1 MSSQGETN
9 AKSLIVELCKE
20 FYKLGWVSGTG
31 GGISIK
37 EDGKIYMAP
46 SGVQKE
52 RLNREDIFVLDEQGR
67 IVETPPFGKL
77 LKLSACAPLFMKAYN
92 CREAGAVIHSHSV
105 NAVLASLI
113 SEGSEFRISHMEMI
127 KGIRGMG
134 YHDTLV
140 VPIIKNTAY
149 EGDLAASLEQVIV
162 EYPST
167 FAVLVERHGV
177 YVWGKDW
184 KEAKTHA
191 ECYDY
196 LFQVA
201 VELRKLGISSNS
213 FTCCNP
219 TNHT

>member
-1 MSSQGETN
+1 
-9 AKSLIVELCKE
+9 
-20 FYKLGWVSGTG
+20 
-31 GGISIK
+31 
-37 EDGKIYMAP
+37 
-46 SGVQKE
+46 
-52 RLNREDIFVLDEQGR
+52 
-67 IVETPPFGKL
+67 
-77 LKLSACAPLFMKAYN
+77 
-92 CREAGAVIHSHSV
+92 
-105 NAVLASLI
+105 
-113 SEGSEFRISHMEMI
+113 MEMI